1 MSLVNS
7 FINQIGR
14 ELGRDAY
21 RSVMSPSAGSKRK
34 QQIVDIEVPIFDQV
48 INFELLASDEK
59 TVRHL
64 ANLVEKA
71 ENTDPEDFEWNEL
84 FYELDNKIDFCKA
97 NLPSEFHEQLE
108 KLDEIN
114 ANNYQYAK
122 SKHVAYVDSVILHF
136 ENISADLAKK
146 KPSTAAALTFVGVRP
161 SYMGEQFI
169 YTLINILYIFVLA
182 KIGYNGWLSYQHP
195 TLFNGNLPIESPADI
210 ALIQTMGK
218 VILGITLGFYL
229 LFLLLGLRKILKY
242 QKEIQNNI
250 DSKIKFETYKAE
262 LLK

>member
-21 RSVMSPSAGSKRK
+21 RSVMSPSAGSRRK
-34 QQIVDIEVPIFDQV
+34 QQIVDSEVSIFDQV
-48 INFELLASDEK
+48 INFELLANDEK
-59 TVRHL
+59 TFRSL

-71 ENTDPEDFEWNEL
+71 EHTDPEDFEWNEL

-97 NLPSEFHEQLE
+97 NLSDEYKDQLE

-114 ANNYQYAK
+114 AQNFKFIK
-122 SKHVAYVDSVILHF
+122 SKHISYIDSVILYF
-136 ENISADLAKK
+136 ENKSVELSKK
-146 KPSTAAALTFVGVRP
+146 NMWVAAILTLFGFRP

-169 YTLINILYIFVLA
+169 YTLINLLYIFILGA
-182 KIGYNGWLSYQHP
+182 IGFNGWITFQYP
-195 TLFNGNLPIESPADI
+195 TQFNGNLPSETPADI
-210 ALIQTMGK
+210 ALIETMGK
-218 VILGITLGFYL
+218 VMLGIPVGFYL

-242 QKEIQNNI
+242 KKEIQNNF
-250 DSKIKFETYKAE
+250 DSKIKFETYKSE
-262 LLK
+262 LMK

>member
-34 QQIVDIEVPIFDQV
+34 QQIVDMEVPIFNQV
-48 INFELLASDEK
+48 INFELLANDEK

-97 NLPSEFHEQLE
+97 NLPSEFHAQLD

-114 ANNYQYAK
+114 ANNYQYVK
-122 SKHVAYVDSVILHF
+122 SKHVTYVDSVIVHF
-136 ENISADLAKK
+136 ENIAADLAKK
-146 KPSTAAALTFVGVRP
+146 KPSIAMALTFVGVRP

-169 YTLINILYIFVLA
+169 YTLINILYIFLLGIV
-182 KIGYNGWLSYQHP
+182 GYNGWLTYKYP
-195 TLFNGNLPIESPADI
+195 TLFNGNLPKVTPADI
-210 ALIQTMGK
+210 ELITTMGK
-218 VILGITLGFYL
+218 VMIGIPVVFYL
-229 LFLLLGLRKILKY
+229 LFILLGLRKISKY
-242 QKEIQNNI
+242 KKEIQKNT
-250 DSKIKFETYKAE
+250 DSKFKFETYKAE

>member
-1 MSLVNS
+1 MGLVNS

-21 RSVMSPSAGSKRK
+21 RSVMTPSTGIKRK
-34 QQIVDIEVPIFDQV
+34 QQEIDLELPIFNQV
-48 INFELLASDEK
+48 INFELLASDEN

-114 ANNYQYAK
+114 ANNYQYVK
-122 SKHVAYVDSVILHF
+122 SKHIAYVDSVIAHF
-136 ENISADLAKK
+136 DNIAADLAKM
-146 KPSTAAALTFVGVRP
+146 KPPTAMALTFVGFRP

-169 YTLINILYIFVLA
+169 YTLLNILYLFLLGI
-182 KIGYNGWLSYQHP
+182 IGYNGWLTYKYP
-195 TLFNGNLPIESPADI
+195 TLFNGNLPKVTHSDIE
-210 ALIQTMGK
+210 LIETMGK
-218 VILGITLGFYL
+218 VMFGIPVGFYL
-229 LFLLLGLRKILKY
+229 LFLFLGLRKILKY
-242 QKEIQNNI
+242 KKEIQKNA
-250 DSKIKFETYKAE
+250 DSKVKFENYKSE

>member
-7 FINQIGR
+7 FVNQIGR

-21 RSVMSPSAGSKRK
+21 RSVMHSSTGNKRK
-34 QQIVDIEVPIFDQV
+34 LHIDEVEAPIFDQV
-48 INFELLASDEK
+48 INFELLANDEK
-59 TVRHL
+59 TFRYL

-97 NLPSEFHEQLE
+97 NLPVEFHAQLD

-114 ANNYQYAK
+114 ANNYKYVK
-122 SKHVAYVDSVILHF
+122 SKHVVYVDSVIGHF
-136 ENISADLAKK
+136 ENIAADLSKK
-146 KPSTAAALTFVGVRP
+146 KPSIAAALTFIGLRP

-169 YTLINILYIFVLA
+169 YTLINILYIFLLGI
-182 KIGYNGWLSYQHP
+182 IGYNGWLTYHYP
-195 TLFNGNLPIESPADI
+195 TLFNGNLPKVTPADI
-210 ALIQTMGK
+210 ELITTMGK
-218 VILGITLGFYL
+218 VMTGIPVGFYL
-229 LFLLLGLRKILKY
+229 LFIFLGLRKISKY
-242 QKEIQNNI
+242 RKEIQKNT
-250 DSKIKFETYKAE
+250 DSKIKFETYKTE